1 MLFPISLGNVLCR
14 RDQPNRRKIQ
24 VSAIRGKQIDVIK
37 YRMLLKLS
45 TLSPPDRRI
54 SAQNHSHREGTL
66 NASTAKSPKVRNT
79 PIGRICFFNTVRL
92 SCSKTTRPK
101 PIIRI
106 IPPLERVCRLLN
118 AMSGV
123 SGKPSEEEG
132 AECRELRLW
141 VTFKVNP

>member
-1 MLFPISLGNVLCR
+1 M
-14 RDQPNRRKIQ
+14 Q
-24 VSAIRGKQIDVIK
+24 VRAIKGRQIDVIK
-37 YRMLLKLS
+37 YRLLLRLS
-45 TLSPPDRRI
+45 TFSPLVRRI
-54 SAQNHSHREGTL
+54 RAQDHSHREGIV

-92 SCSKTTRPK
+92 SWSKTTRPK
-101 PIIRI
+101 PIIRT
-106 IPPLERVCRLLN
+106 IPPLDRVCKLLN

-123 SGKPSEEEG
+123 SGRPSEEVA